1 MSENGWVFAHRGA
14 WFHPVFNNLREAAIW
29 NFLYQNAFWKDG
41 QKNFNGQLFEVKRGQ
56 IIVSISFL
64 AKGFGM
70 TDKGVRGVIQK
81 LEKQGMVASQGAS
94 RGTIISICNYDKFQK
109 IEKHKGEPE
118 ATGGRPEG
126 EPRGNNKK
134 ELSNLSNLSNENP
147 PTPKGDF
154 PEWYGI
160 YPHKVGRAAA
170 EKAYA
175 KAIKLTNREDLI
187 SGLRKYIE
195 TKPPD
200 RPWCNPATWL
210 NQQRWMDEPNETANT
225 PNRISNQPSKTERAK
240 QALLKSAI
248 DLGYADTG
256 PERQG
261 GAYEHSLS
269 VLSEP

>member
-1 MSENGWVFAHRGA
+1 MDATEKGAYIMLLISHYQVGETGLPDDDKQLARIAGVSGKTWSRIRPVMAAKFNIENKLWVNQKA
-14 WFHPVFNNLREAAIW
+14 VDTLRKVAQ
-29 NFLYQNAFWKDG
+29 LRSQNSAKA
-41 QKNFNGQLFEVKRGQ
+41 LKRYNSGDATAELQ
-56 IIVSISFL
+56 QCQPKPKPNIDISN
-64 AKGFGM
+64 
-70 TDKGVRGVIQK
+70 D
-81 LEKQGMVASQGAS
+81 
-94 RGTIISICNYDKFQK
+94 ISIPQ
-109 IEKHKGEPE
+109 
-118 ATGGRPEG
+118 
-126 EPRGNNKK
+126 
-134 ELSNLSNLSNENP
+134 
-147 PTPKGDF
+147 TPKGDF